1 MENAVSLEIET
12 QIRRETPILTGLPN
26 RTVAPAGMSERFICS
41 HALKVSRS
49 WIAAV
54 LILASWVIPASAQNH
69 YQSFIVSTYA
79 TQRTVQSLAN
89 GDLDP
94 ARSWAKLTR
103 NLKVDKIYIEVMRN
117 HTLVDEASLDKL
129 IRFYQ
134 SRGVEVCGGLAFS
147 VSEANGYQGFDYA
160 DPENRAFAKKA
171 VQLAARHFNEILLD
185 DYFFFDRKTDFDI
198 HAKGRR
204 SWTQYRLDTMR
215 EATRDLIVDTAK
227 AENPKCKVIIKM
239 ANWYD
244 QYAGLGNDTEKVPL
258 IADGMFSGTESRL
271 WVGQEQHLQPYL
283 SYDIMRFMDNLHPA
297 PAASTQPDGGVNK
310 GGWVDQSGAFPIDR
324 YSEQLLDTVFAR
336 CPEMCCFNYAG
347 MLSEIPRGAISIT
360 NRPWAN
366 EPTSLN
372 FNELLKTIP
381 PDDNPTF
388 ADIAGYTL
396 GQVDPILAR
405 VGKPVGIKCYTPYHA
420 TGDEFLHDYLGMI
433 GLPMDIFPKFP
444 ADASMVLLTEQS
456 KSDPHI
462 IRKIKVQLEAGKS
475 VCVTSGFV
483 RAMQGTGLEDICE
496 IETTG
501 NTIPIDRFTF
511 ASGPGSPFRRRGSPG
526 AAQPGSSSIARDATK
541 APRDLFI
548 PEIKYFNILT
558 HDAWGDVLG
567 ISPGGTTY
575 PILLSCDYSRGK
587 LYVLTV
593 PNDPADL
600 YAFPPMVLSEI
611 RSVLCSAAA
620 EPVRLDYAPAQV
632 ALFRYDNG
640 AFIVQNYL
648 PTRAE
653 VTVSVTGNI
662 AHIHDLLTGRDT
674 QRTGPAKAKAM
685 TTTTPMPPAQRT
697 TFTFTV
703 PAHSYVAFGAPFE

>member
-1 MENAVSLEIET
+1 MLAA
-12 QIRRETPILTGLPN
+12 ILLLT
-26 RTVAPAGMSERFICS
+26 SS
-41 HALKVSRS
+41 
-49 WIAAV
+49 
-54 LILASWVIPASAQNH
+54 VIQARAQGH
-69 YQSFIVSTYA
+69 YKSFIVSTYA
-79 TQRTVQSLAN
+79 TQRTVQSLSD

-94 ARSWAKLTR
+94 AQSWAKLTR
-103 NLKVDKIYIEVMRN
+103 KLKVDKIYIEVMRN
-117 HTLVDEASLDKL
+117 HTLVDETNLEKL

-134 SRGVEVCGGLAFS
+134 SQGVEVCGGLAFS

-185 DYFFFDRKTDFDI
+185 DYFFFDRKTDYDI
-198 HAKGRR
+198 HAKGNR

-215 EATRDLIVDTAK
+215 EATRDLIVDAAK
-227 AENPKCKVIIKM
+227 AVNPKCKVIIKM

-244 QYAGLGNDTEKVPL
+244 QYAGMGNDTEKVPF

-283 SYDIMRFMDNLHPA
+283 SYDIMRFMDNLKP
-297 PAASTQPDGGVNK
+297 GVNK
-310 GGWVDQSGAFPIDR
+310 GGWVDQGGAFPIDR

-347 MLSEIPRGAISIT
+347 MLFTIPRSAITIT
-360 NRPWAN
+360 NRPWAD
-366 EPTSLN
+366 EPTTLD

-381 PDDNPTF
+381 ANENPTF

-396 GQVDPILAR
+396 GRVDTVLAQ
-405 VGKPVGIKCYTPYHA
+405 VGKPVGIKTYTPYHA

-433 GLPMDIFPKFP
+433 GLPMDILPQFPSD
-444 ADASMVLLTEQS
+444 ADMVLLTEQA

-462 IRKIKVQLEAGKS
+462 IRKIKAQLEAGKS

-483 RAMQGTGLEDICE
+483 RVMQDKGLEDICE
-496 IETTG
+496 IAATG
-501 NTIPIDRFTF
+501 NTIPIERFTF
-511 ASGPGSPFRRRGSPG
+511 ATGPGSPFRRRGSPG
-526 AAQPGSSSIARDATK
+526 AAQPDSLIVANDAATR

-558 HDAWGDVLG
+558 HDGWGDVLG
-567 ISPGGTTY
+567 VSPGGTTY
-575 PILLSCDYSRGK
+575 PILLSCDYSKGK

-600 YAFPPMVLSEI
+600 YAFPPIVLSEI
-611 RSVLCSAAA
+611 RRVLCSAAA
-620 EPVRLDYAPAQV
+620 EPVRLDSAPAQV

-648 PTRAE
+648 PTNAD
-653 VTVSVTGNI
+653 VTVSVTGKI
-662 AHIHDLLTGRDT
+662 DSIHDLLTGSRYLPST
-674 QRTGPAKAKAM
+674 ISYLPSRPRTS
-685 TTTTPMPPAQRT
+685 
-697 TFTFTV
+697 FTFTV
-703 PAHSYVAFGAPFE
+703 LPHSYISFSSSSSSSSSLAAP